1 MQNDEEVVN
10 VVEQSKPVRY
20 TGSSEREDETEEQ
33 KEGGRSRKLKVRFG
47 KPIETLTS

>member
-20 TGSSEREDETEEQ
+20 TGSGEREDEMR
-33 KEGGRSRKLKVRFG
+33 EGDHVN
-47 KPIETLTS
+47 

>member
-20 TGSSEREDETEEQ
+20 TGSGEREDEIEEQ
-33 KEGGRSRKLKVRFG
+33 KERGKSRKLKVGFG
-47 KPIETLTS
+47 EPIETLSS